1 MMKDAFLRKKRQLE
15 QFTRARGRLLA
26 HPSPKREDLRYVTC
40 SHCGERVI
48 LAELRQAHY
57 ICRHCQALLPM
68 PAYAWLEMLVDEGS
82 FKERDKRIGLP
93 NPLQFPGYESK
104 LEQERARSGMQDAVL
119 TGAAKIN
126 DIPIAIGVMD
136 NRFMMGSMGTVVGER
151 LTRLIEWAT
160 KRKRP
165 LVLVATSGGA
175 RMQEGVF
182 SLMQMAKTA
191 QALNRFHDAGL
202 FYLVVYTHPVTGG
215 VLASFASLADV
226 ILSEPNALI
235 GFAGPRVI
243 SETLGETLPEGFQRA
258 PYALSHGLIDA
269 MVERWHMRDE
279 VAFYL
284 QLHKE
289 AVYEGL

>member
-1 MMKDAFLRKKRQLE
+1 MMKDAFLRKRRQLE
-15 QFTRARGRLLA
+15 SFTRARGRLRA
-26 HPSPKREDLRYVTC
+26 KPSPRREDLRHVTC
-40 SHCGERVI
+40 KECGERVI
-48 LAELRQAHY
+48 LAELRQEQY

-68 PAYAWLEMLVDEGS
+68 PAAAWLELLLDAES
-82 FKERDKRIGLP
+82 FRERDKRAHLP
-93 NPLQFPGYESK
+93 NPLAFPGYEEK
-104 LEQERARSGMQDAVL
+104 LTRERERTGQSDAIL
-119 TGAAKIN
+119 TGSGRIAGIEV
-126 DIPIAIGVMD
+126 AIGVMD

-165 LVLVATSGGA
+165 LILVATSGGA

-191 QALNRFHDAGL
+191 QALNRFHEAGL
-202 FYLVVYTHPVTGG
+202 FYLVIYTHPVTGG

-226 ILSEPNALI
+226 ILAEPNALI

-258 PYALSHGLIDA
+258 PYTLEHGLIDQ
-269 MVERWHMRDE
+269 VVDRWDLRRE

-284 QLHKE
+284 DLHKE
-289 AVYEGL
+289 APHESL